1 MNKEIKKRKDELLVE
16 LKKNVPQIDWEF
28 KEVKEEKRYLND
40 GRTLE
45 GLDIYFNGTHKESK
59 DDCFIKFD
67 NGRLD
72 VLDVGYYHM
81 GSKELFLSYLLVFN
95 CF

>member
-45 GLDIYFNGTHKESK
+45 GFDIYFNGTHKESK
-59 DDCFIKFD
+59 DD
-67 NGRLD
+67 
-72 VLDVGYYHM
+72 
-81 GSKELFLSYLLVFN
+81 
-95 CF
+95 